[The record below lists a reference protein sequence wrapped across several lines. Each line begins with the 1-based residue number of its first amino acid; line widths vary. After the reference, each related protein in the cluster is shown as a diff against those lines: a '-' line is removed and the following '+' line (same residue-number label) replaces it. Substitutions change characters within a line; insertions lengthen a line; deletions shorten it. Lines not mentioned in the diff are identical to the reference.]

1 MLSYRQLEHFVTVAQ
16 ELHFSRAADK
26 LGVAQSAVSVQV
38 QQLEQQ
44 LGVRLLQR
52 NKRKPITLT
61 DAGELLYE
69 EAVIVL
75 RHMERAQQIG
85 QLAAQGMSG
94 HVKLGYISS
103 AVTSGM
109 LAQVLTRFRPGHE
122 QVHMQVMAMAT
133 PRQLQA
139 LQLGE
144 IDAGL
149 LRPRQR
155 AVEQG
160 ATGVGVDFDELGAA
174 LATLAGVAEV
184 KVETHEHPLRPGI
197 EAGNG
202 GGARERF
209 GLVGGQGDD
218 GLDRG
223 HDVGHRLQ
231 GLGCHEDRGRREQMR
246 TAVRDVGREPEQGG
260 FGLELLAQACGVE
273 AAAVAAAVQRA
284 CNVRGA
290 GERGEGVIVLFHAR
304 AHPAPVGY
312 FPGTYWV
319 ASKRR

>member
-61 DAGELLYE
+61 DAGELLYD
-69 EAVIVL
+69 EAVAVL

-103 AVTSGM
+103 SVTSGVLARM
-109 LAQVLTRFRPGHE
+109 LTQFRPGHE
-122 QVHMQVMAMAT
+122 QVHMQVLAMET

-139 LQLGE
+139 LQQGE

-149 LRPRQR
+149 LRPRR
-155 AVEQG
+155 RYPEGVKAVIVHSEPFM
-160 ATGVGVDFDELGAA
+160 VA
-174 LATLAGVAEV
+174 LAENHPLARHESISVADLRGQTFIAPQFINESEGFAEV
-184 KVETHEHPLRPGI
+184 LARLAET
-197 EAGNG
+197 AGFS
-202 GGARERF
+202 AREAYRVNDF
-209 GLVGGQGDD
+209 V
-218 GLDRG
+218 
-223 HDVGHRLQ
+223 
-231 GLGCHEDRGRREQMR
+231 
-246 TAVRDVGREPEQGG
+246 TA
-260 FGLELLAQACGVE
+260 
-273 AAAVAAAVQRA
+273 
-284 CNVRGA
+284 
-290 GERGEGVIVLFHAR
+290 
-304 AHPAPVGY
+304 
-312 FPGTYWV
+312 T
-319 ASKRR
+319 